1 MNLGNIEIVLHLLMK
16 GEQEQN
22 KLSEELGFSKQH
34 ISLMMK
40 DMEKKG
46 FISRYKQNRRYV
58 VNYNGANPLV
68 KELNRLVLLAANQKQ
83 IIDILSER
91 NSLKTLS
98 CFTDKSPISRKELIK
113 STGYERRSLGM
124 ALRSLEDKKI
134 IYLVSKK
141 PSAYVLNKKNTA
153 GVSLWHISKLIYGSP
168 VDIDRVIKHITN
180 DDHVII
186 SVLYGSAAK
195 NKADEYSDVDLFVVV
210 DTPADRERLL
220 SKYSHLKLDLNVFS
234 KGGFIQMLDKEPHF
248 LKLVKEGRILKGDEM
263 VKALITD

>member
-1 MNLGNIEIVLHLLMK
+1 MNLKNIEILLHLLMR
-16 GEQEQN
+16 GEQEQS
-22 KLSEELGFSKQH
+22 KLAGELGFSKQH
-34 ISLMMK
+34 ISLIIK

-58 VNYNGANPLV
+58 VTYNSANPLV

-98 CFTDKSPISRKELIK
+98 CFTDKSPMSRKELIK

-124 ALRSLEDKKI
+124 ALKSLEEKKI
-134 IYLVSKK
+134 IYPVSKK
-141 PSAYVLNKKNTA
+141 PSAYILNKNNTA
-153 GVSLWHISKLIYGSP
+153 GVSLWHISKLIHGSP
-168 VDIDRVIKHITN
+168 DDIDRIIKHIIN
-180 DDHVII
+180 EDHVLV

-195 NKADEYSDVDLFVVV
+195 NKTDKYSDVDLFVVV
-210 DTPADRERLL
+210 DTPTDRERLL
-220 SKYSHLKLDLNVFS
+220 TKYSHPRLDLNVFS

-248 LKLVKEGRILKGDEM
+248 LKLVKEGRILKGEEIM
-263 VKALITD
+263 NVLIKS